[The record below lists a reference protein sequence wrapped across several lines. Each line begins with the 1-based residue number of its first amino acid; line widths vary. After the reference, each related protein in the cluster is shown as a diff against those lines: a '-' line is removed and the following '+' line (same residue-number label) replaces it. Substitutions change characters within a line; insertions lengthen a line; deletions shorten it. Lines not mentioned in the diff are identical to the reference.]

1 MISPLWGTI
10 DQIRRKEY
18 VFWIQGYTG
27 EILLAGINYDRKS
40 KKHSCMIEGFDK
52 WRKNDRNKQGISD
65 TGEQPE
71 RKKSEGKGGNKRG
84 KGKQMRGNYGQA
96 EFTRDYNATCG
107 RIFQEE
113 RRRRKV
119 SLEEIASGILS
130 KTALGKMESG
140 RAGWRKLE
148 GDTLFQRLGIS
159 PDYFEMVAS
168 GDELG
173 RWRLREDICLL
184 IPDRA
189 AEAEEKIREYRKRY
203 TGREP
208 LEEQF
213 LRKAEV
219 LLLLKDW
226 EENARGKELRDGG
239 RLLDMAEEAVSC
251 TVIGDWENDLDGL
264 HLAPS
269 ELEAV
274 LLAGAARMVC
284 GRETESREIQRAVW
298 EYPERHGWK
307 ERLTVL
313 IRPQAALLGMELA
326 LRQKDYRGAFLLGRE
341 ALELLRRNAFHCYL
355 MPLLDRLDRIPGEEL
370 KEEEREYL
378 REAAGFRTAFQEIY
392 ARAGYPAHRIWQG
405 IGVENT
411 REAGIVLKM
420 LRKFAGKPRAAAVRD
435 EDGMAVVTQRQLE
448 KIEKG
453 EHKPSYENYR
463 RLVRQYGKNGGWM
476 APMLETDSAEVLEL
490 RQEIATLVGL
500 REREKAEEKMEL
512 LRRKVNPEYPRVRQE
527 FLLYEALR
535 QKKHDLEKSLELL
548 RESLHVT
555 VPDMEGKD
563 GKWWVFQ
570 REEGMIATNIM
581 DVCRKL
587 GKMKEAGEWF
597 EMIRFSMEQQ
607 KIRTGIVLTGYS
619 VLMGSYDNYL
629 GELERFEEAAEASKE
644 AALNYLKRPQIN
656 TLASALYR
664 FTWNT
669 HEIAKRHKERR
680 EVLQKKWE
688 NAFLASEAVA
698 VYTNNNFLISFLNDR
713 RDQYLV

>member
-1 MISPLWGTI
+1 M
-10 DQIRRKEY
+10 
-18 VFWIQGYTG
+18 
-27 EILLAGINYDRKS
+27 AGINYDRKS

-226 EENARGKELRDGG
+226 EENARGTEFHDGG

-251 TVIGDWENDLDGL
+251 TVIGDWKKDLPSL

-313 IRPQAALLGMELA
+313 IRPQAALLGIELA

-355 MPLLDRLDRIPGEEL
+355 MPLLDRLDRIPGEAL

-378 REAAGFRTAFQEIY
+378 RETEGFRTAFQEIY

-476 APMLETDSAEVLEL
+476 APMLETDSVEVLEL
-490 RQEIATLVGL
+490 RQKIASLIGF
-500 REREKAEEKMEL
+500 REWEKAEQEMER
-512 LRRKVNPEYPRVRQE
+512 LRWKVNPEYPRVRQE
-527 FLLYEALR
+527 FLLYEALNEE
-535 QKKHDLEKSLELL
+535 KYTLEKQLELL
-548 RESLHVT
+548 KEALQAT
-555 VPDMEGKD
+555 MPDMKGKN

-570 REEGMIATNIM
+570 REESMIVGNII
-581 DVCRKL
+581 DVCRQL
-587 GKMKEAGEWF
+587 GRIEEAGEWF
-597 EMIRFSMEQQ
+597 EMLRFSLEQQ
-607 KIRTGIVLTGYS
+607 RGRTGIAHKGYAQ
-619 VLMGSYDNYL
+619 LMESL
-629 GELERFEEAAEASKE
+629 GERECFEEAVEASKE
-644 AALNYLKRPQIN
+644 AVYNYLKQPRIT
-656 TLASALYR
+656 TLARAFYR
-664 FTWNT
+664 IVWNT
-669 HEIAKRHKERR
+669 YEIAARHEERYEKCQKEWK
-680 EVLQKKWE
+680 E
-688 NAFLASEAVA
+688 AFCASEAVA
-698 VYTNNNFLISFLNDR
+698 GYIYNNYLVSFLQAR
-713 RDQYLV
+713 RKMYLV